1 MSIGLSGNRIQLWV
15 ILVHLQE
22 LSTVWIVNK
31 VKSVRSWSGKT
42 KYLISFIVFKH
53 KMNVMLL
60 DFLISIES
68 LWNHK
73 VVGCLLCLE
82 RIKIER
88 RWGWSDVNLTSFHLR
103 SYCPNRAVTTKLV
116 LSLNFSILKPIK
128 QQKEKIFILRH
139 VFPIDSFT
147 EVFNESFDKLFD
159 VRYFWM
165 YFWCNC
171 SNFIY
176 FFLKGCKKIFCSKS
190 DILTIVVAN
199 TDCTRRFCCN
209 FLI

>member
-22 LSTVWIVNK
+22 LSAIWIVNK

-60 DFLISIES
+60 DFLIAIES

-82 RIKIER
+82 GIKIER

-116 LSLNFSILKPIK
+116 LSLNFSILKHIK
-128 QQKEKIFILRH
+128 QQKEKIFIL
-139 VFPIDSFT
+139 
-147 EVFNESFDKLFD
+147 
-159 VRYFWM
+159 
-165 YFWCNC
+165 
-171 SNFIY
+171 FIVN
-176 FFLKGCKKIFCSKS
+176 KS
-190 DILTIVVAN
+190 AFGIKLTI
-199 TDCTRRFCCN
+199 N
-209 FLI
+209 FSSKYYYNVDYWPITLREHPSKT